1 MLPFVCSL
9 QPLVGAERGAIR
21 SACKI
26 HSKASN
32 SMNTRHQ
39 RGFTLIELMITVAV
53 IGILAA
59 VAYPSYTQYIVRANR
74 SAAQSFMFSV
84 ANKQEQYML
93 DARIYAGGSTALADL
108 NVTVP
113 AEVSSKYT
121 VTVTCTMPTAAGGCT
136 AVAGT
141 PAYVITGTPIG
152 TQLSN
157 DAKCG
162 TLTLNQLGT
171 KTKSGTASAV
181 ADCW

>member
-1 MLPFVCSL
+1 M
-9 QPLVGAERGAIR
+9 
-21 SACKI
+21 K
-26 HSKASN
+26 
-32 SMNTRHQ
+32 TRHQ

-74 SAAQSFMFSV
+74 SAAQSFMYSV

-93 DARIYAGGSTALADL
+93 DARTYAGALSEL
-108 NVTVP
+108 SVTVP

-121 VTVTCTMPTAAGGCT
+121 ITVSCTMPVATGTCT

-162 TLTLNQLGT
+162 AVSVNQLGT

>member
-1 MLPFVCSL
+1 M
-9 QPLVGAERGAIR
+9 PLVGGVRRAIR
-21 SACKI
+21 STVKI
-26 HSKASN
+26 HLKASN
-32 SMNTRHQ
+32 AMNTRLQ

-74 SAAQSFMFSV
+74 SAAQSFMYSV

-93 DARIYAGGSTALADL
+93 DARSYAGALSEL
-108 NVTVP
+108 SITSVP
-113 AEVSSKYT
+113 PEVSSKYT
-121 VTVTCTMPTAAGGCT
+121 ITLSCTMPAATGTCT

-152 TQLSN
+152 TQLAN

-162 TLTLNQLGT
+162 TVSLNQLGT

>member
-1 MLPFVCSL
+1 
-9 QPLVGAERGAIR
+9 
-21 SACKI
+21 
-26 HSKASN
+26 
-32 SMNTRHQ
+32 MNTRLQ

-74 SAAQSFMFSV
+74 SAAQSFMYSV

-93 DARIYAGGSTALADL
+93 DARTYAGALSEL
-108 NVTVP
+108 NVSVP
-113 AEVSSKYT
+113 TEVSSKYT
-121 VTVTCTMPTAAGGCT
+121 ITLRCTMPVATGTCTAA
-136 AVAGT
+136 VGT

-152 TQLSN
+152 TQLAN

-171 KTKSGTASAV
+171 KTEGGTASSASE
-181 ADCW
+181 CW

>member
-1 MLPFVCSL
+1 
-9 QPLVGAERGAIR
+9 
-21 SACKI
+21 
-26 HSKASN
+26 
-32 SMNTRHQ
+32 MNTRHQ

-74 SAAQSFMFSV
+74 SAAQSLMYSV

-93 DARIYAGGSTALADL
+93 DARIYATALTDL
-108 NVTVP
+108 KVTVP
-113 AEVSSKYT
+113 PEVASKYT
-121 VTVTCTMPTAAGGCT
+121 FTVTCTMPVATGTCTAA
-136 AVAGT
+136 AGT

>member
-1 MLPFVCSL
+1 M
-9 QPLVGAERGAIR
+9 I
-21 SACKI
+21 
-26 HSKASN
+26 SN
-32 SMNTRHQ
+32 KQ

-84 ANKQEQYML
+84 ANKQEQYLL
-93 DARIYAGGSTALADL
+93 DARVYAGGSTALTDL
-108 NVTVP
+108 NMTVP

-121 VTVTCTMPTAAGGCT
+121 ISATCTMPTATGNCT

-152 TQLSN
+152 TQATN
-157 DAKCG
+157 DTKCAIV
-162 TLTLNQLGT
+162 TLNQLGA
-171 KTKSGTASAV
+171 KTESGTASAV
-181 ADCW
+181 TDCW